1 MAYAL
6 ALSFWRV
13 ATFRPPARIAE
24 IKDTI
29 GLPVEP
35 VEPVGPVKKGI
46 KSTFFRTTGLTGQR
60 AQLANSL
67 CSIEIVYRLLPSK
80 IRKYKLK

>member
-6 ALSFWRV
+6 ALSLWRV
-13 ATFRPPARIAE
+13 ATFRPPVRIAE

-35 VEPVGPVKKGI
+35 VEPVEPIKKELNLH
-46 KSTFFRTTGLTGQR
+46 FFGQR
-60 AQLANSL
+60 A
-67 CSIEIVYRLLPSK
+67 
-80 IRKYKLK
+80 